1 MNAFSEESPNICRS
15 RDVQLLPHEAAA
27 LSWVEVLHGMLI
39 APLQTLERLKQGY
52 GNPAELD
59 TPLLRQQVLFTSA
72 IIAIQVLCGLVFK
85 GNVILSPMLLILQI
99 MGHFGLWLGLS
110 GGIAYAYHVFTQD
123 SKFGLLLTLTS
134 ASTLPWVLLPVVSLL
149 KLGIPMLGV
158 FAYAVLWV
166 WTTILLIRSVAI
178 VFSWT
183 TEQLF
188 VALSLPA
195 LTILWTYLM
204 YFTTFFSFLH

>member
-1 MNAFSEESPNICRS
+1 MNPFSEESPNICRS
-15 RDVQLLPHEAAA
+15 RDVQLLPHEVPA
-27 LSWVEVLHGMLI
+27 LSWVEVLHRMLI
-39 APLQTLERLKQGY
+39 APLQTLEVLKNGY
-52 GNPAELD
+52 GNPADLD
-59 TPLLRQQVLFTSA
+59 TPLLRQQILFTSA
-72 IIAIQVLCGLVFK
+72 IIAIQVLCGLIFK
-85 GNVILSPMLLILQI
+85 GSVLLSPMLLILQI

-134 ASTLPWVLLPVVSLL
+134 ASTIPWVLLPVVSLL
-149 KLGIPMLGV
+149 KLGIPMLGI

-166 WTTILLIRSVAI
+166 WTTILFIRSVAV
-178 VFSWT
+178 VFSWS